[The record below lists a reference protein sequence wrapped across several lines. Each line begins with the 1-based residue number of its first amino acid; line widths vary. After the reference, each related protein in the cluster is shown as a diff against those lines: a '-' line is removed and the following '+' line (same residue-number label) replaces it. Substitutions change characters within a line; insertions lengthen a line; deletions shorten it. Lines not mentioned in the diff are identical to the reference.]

1 MKTNILIIG
10 SGGREHALAWKI
22 AQSKHA
28 ARLYIAPGNAGTV
41 WPAANGRA
49 AAENIPIPTEDFNRL
64 IAFAQ
69 QNQVGLTVVGPEV
82 PLAEGIVDAFQ
93 AADLPIFGPTQAA
106 AQLEASKAFAKEF
119 MIEHGIPT
127 AAYQTFTNYNLA
139 QLYLNEI
146 NGPVVIKAS
155 GLAAGKG
162 VIICHDTA
170 EAQTTLQSIML
181 EKQFGMAG
189 DEVIIEECLTGPEL
203 SVLAFTDGKTVVPL
217 SPARDHKRIFDHDEG
232 PNTGGMGAYAPVPA
246 ISPALLA
253 NIQQTVLQTAVDG
266 MAARGTP
273 YKGVLYAGLMLTNDG
288 PKVLEF
294 NCRFGDPET
303 QVIIPLLASDLVEIM
318 LACVDERLADSAVQ
332 LHPGACATVV
342 MASEGYPGRYPK
354 GREITGIEAAESL
367 DGVSVFHAGTA
378 LEDGRFVTN
387 GGRVLAVSATGPT
400 LPAALQQAYKGV
412 DLIHFEGAHY
422 RRDIG

>member
-41 WPAANGRA
+41 WLAAYGRSS
-49 AAENIPIPTEDFNRL
+49 AENIPIPTEDFNRL

-82 PLAEGIVDAFQ
+82 PLAEGIVNAFQ

-170 EAQTTLQSIML
+170 EAHTTLQSIML

-318 LACVDERLADSAVQ
+318 LACVEERLVDSAVQ

-354 GREITGIEAAESL
+354 GREITGIETAESL

-378 LEDGRFVTN
+378 LEDGRLVTN

>member
-1 MKTNILIIG
+1 
-10 SGGREHALAWKI
+10 
-22 AQSKHA
+22 
-28 ARLYIAPGNAGTV
+28 
-41 WPAANGRA
+41 
-49 AAENIPIPTEDFNRL
+49 
-64 IAFAQ
+64 
-69 QNQVGLTVVGPEV
+69 
-82 PLAEGIVDAFQ
+82 
-93 AADLPIFGPTQAA
+93 
-106 AQLEASKAFAKEF
+106 
-119 MIEHGIPT
+119 
-127 AAYQTFTNYNLA
+127 
-139 QLYLNEI
+139 
-146 NGPVVIKAS
+146 
-155 GLAAGKG
+155 
-162 VIICHDTA
+162 
-170 EAQTTLQSIML
+170 ML

-400 LPAALQQAYKGV
+400 LPTALQQAYKAV

>member
-1 MKTNILIIG
+1 
-10 SGGREHALAWKI
+10 
-22 AQSKHA
+22 
-28 ARLYIAPGNAGTV
+28 
-41 WPAANGRA
+41 
-49 AAENIPIPTEDFNRL
+49 
-64 IAFAQ
+64 
-69 QNQVGLTVVGPEV
+69 
-82 PLAEGIVDAFQ
+82 
-93 AADLPIFGPTQAA
+93 
-106 AQLEASKAFAKEF
+106 
-119 MIEHGIPT
+119 
-127 AAYQTFTNYNLA
+127 
-139 QLYLNEI
+139 
-146 NGPVVIKAS
+146 
-155 GLAAGKG
+155 
-162 VIICHDTA
+162 
-170 EAQTTLQSIML
+170 
-181 EKQFGMAG
+181 
-189 DEVIIEECLTGPEL
+189 
-203 SVLAFTDGKTVVPL
+203 
-217 SPARDHKRIFDHDEG
+217 
-232 PNTGGMGAYAPVPA
+232 
-246 ISPALLA
+246 LA
-253 NIQQTVLQTAVDG
+253 NIQQTVLQTAIDG

-318 LACVDERLADSAVQ
+318 LACVEERLVDSAVQ

-400 LPAALQQAYKGV
+400 LPTALQQAYKAV